1 MSSINTKDFVVTSR
15 YRFLIA
21 LILSLLLHML
31 VLTQLGPSSQSRGS
45 VLQVRLTA
53 PITSK
58 TTTEA
63 IPKVSSKAKKP
74 EQERSQS
81 TKAEDTSPTTSA
93 SGTTIP
99 SNTVAAKSK
108 NSTPPPQPVEVPRK
122 VDQQQEVPL
131 PDNTTPPSW
140 VEIQFEIFSGED
152 KNLLGTG
159 LHHFESNE
167 SGNYLMRFIRTAR
180 PGEDNQ
186 DDSWQLM
193 VEGKINRKG
202 LSPSTYNRQGS
213 LAERLLAL
221 NEDSTASSIEIRNGR
236 MPDSILDRQS
246 LLYQFMFAP
255 PTDIGGQLMLTDGK
269 NFNEY
274 TYRVAG
280 MESIEI
286 KSLGVIRTLHLIL
299 VASEN
304 LDTIELW
311 LAPDFRYLPVRIR
324 HTSPNKIV
332 TDQVAVSLNF
342 K

>member
-1 MSSINTKDFVVTSR
+1 M
-15 YRFLIA
+15 A
-21 LILSLLLHML
+21 
-31 VLTQLGPSSQSRGS
+31 VLTQLGPSSQIRGS

-53 PITSK
+53 PITPK
-58 TTTEA
+58 TATEA
-63 IPKVSSKAKKP
+63 VPEVSSSPQKP
-74 EQERSQS
+74 EREDSQS
-81 TKAEDTSPTTSA
+81 TNTKAADTSPTTPA

-99 SNTVAAKSK
+99 SNAVVTKSE
-108 NSTPPPQPVEVPRK
+108 NSTRPVEAPRK
-122 VDQQQEVPL
+122 IDQQQEVPL
-131 PDNTTPPSW
+131 PENTTPPGW

-152 KNLLGTG
+152 KKLLGTG

-167 SGNYLMRFIRTAR
+167 SGNYLMSFMQTAR
-180 PGEDNQ
+180 PEEEKQ

-213 LAERLLAL
+213 LAERLMAL
-221 NEDSTASSIEIRNGR
+221 NEDSTASSIEIRNGH
-236 MPDSILDRQS
+236 MPDGILDRQS

-255 PTDIGGQLMLTDGK
+255 PTDNGGQLMLTDGK
-269 NFNEY
+269 NLSEY
-274 TYRVAG
+274 TYRVVG

-286 KSLGVIRTLHLIL
+286 KSLGAIRTLHLIL

-311 LAPDFRYLPVRIR
+311 LAPDFRYLPVKIR
-324 HTSPNKIV
+324 YTSPNKIV